1 MRERLAKSLLQ
12 DVVGRSCE
20 SEEARAVDDWRQGG
34 SGEGSIEQFVRSEG
48 CGRGLVKE
56 EETS

>member
-20 SEEARAVDDWRQGG
+20 AEEARGVDDRQGLATVA
-34 SGEGSIEQFVRSEG
+34 SNSFVRSAG
-48 CGRGLVKE
+48 YRRGLVKE
-56 EETS
+56 EEN